1 MMMKQY
7 MCQFNLI
14 VFVMVIIYEKE
25 ATDAIYV
32 VGMTAC
38 CWHAQLHT
46 VHQEVE
52 WAKRHT
58 HVVQYRFLYP
68 SLICCIICH
77 YNEYV
82 NVSKVQS

>member
-1 MMMKQY
+1 MMKQY

-38 CWHAQLHT
+38 C
-46 VHQEVE
+46 
-52 WAKRHT
+52 
-58 HVVQYRFLYP
+58 
-68 SLICCIICH
+68 
-77 YNEYV
+77 
-82 NVSKVQS
+82 